1 LSLNYLIDSYLD
13 SQDEVVTGEDDNG
26 KYEKCNGCNQK
37 IYECDHTLPLEYSC
51 SKCMYGEQEEQDW
64 FAHYVKKKPLLKI

>member
-1 LSLNYLIDSYLD
+1 LNLNSLIDSYID
-13 SQDEVVTGEDDNG
+13 SQDEVITGEDDNG

-51 SKCMYGEQEEQDW
+51 SKCMYGEQVWIVQS
-64 FAHYVKKKPLLKI
+64 AKKKLLLKI